1 MKNKTALIIWIVLFA
16 ALIVAAFFGYR
27 ALSDAMDH
35 ATPNESA
42 APAASEEPAET
53 DTSGDDPAE
62 ERPMVPDFM
71 LLDRDGNEVSFLS
84 MTGKPMVL
92 NFWATW
98 CPPCKMEL
106 PDFNAAYVEYG
117 DEVTFMMINLTDG
130 QQETVAGVEKW
141 LASEGAAYNFPVYFD
156 TKLEAAYVWGIS
168 SVPVTA
174 FIDAEGRLV
183 TGQIGMISGNAL
195 RANIEAL
202 LEETK

>member
-16 ALIVAAFFGYR
+16 VLIAAAFFGYR
-27 ALSDAMDH
+27 ALSAAMEKDPS
-35 ATPNESA
+35 AENAPAESA
-42 APAASEEPAET
+42 EPTESPAKEA
-53 DTSGDDPAE
+53 DDA
-62 ERPMVPDFM
+62 ERPMVPDFT
-71 LLDRDGNEVSFLS
+71 LLDRNGSEVSFRS

-106 PDFNAAYVEYG
+106 PDFNEAYAEYG
-117 DEVTFMMINLTDG
+117 DEVVFMMINLTDG
-130 QQETVAGVEKW
+130 QQETVEGVEKW
-141 LASEGAAYNFPVYFD
+141 LATEGAAYDFPVYFD
-156 TKLEAAYVWGIS
+156 TKMEAAYVWGIS

-183 TGQIGMISGNAL
+183 TGQIGMISGGAL

-202 LEETK
+202 LEEAK

>member
-1 MKNKTALIIWIVLFA
+1 MKNKTALILWLVLLA
-16 ALIVAAFFGYR
+16 ALIAAAFFGYR
-27 ALSDAMDH
+27 ALSDAMDN
-35 ATPNESA
+35 AQPAEPTPTPN
-42 APAASEEPAET
+42 EEPAET
-53 DTSGDDPAE
+53 ENPEEDPAQ
-62 ERPMVPDFM
+62 ERPIVPDFT
-71 LLDRDGNEVSFLS
+71 LLDRDGNEISFLS

-106 PDFNAAYVEYG
+106 PDFNAAYAEYG

-130 QQETVAGVEKW
+130 SQETVAGVEQW
-141 LASEGAAYNFPVYFD
+141 LATEGAGYDFPVYFD
-156 TKLEAAYVWGIS
+156 TKMEAAYVWGIS

-183 TGQIGMISGNAL
+183 TGQIGMISGDAL
-195 RANIEAL
+195 RRNIEAL